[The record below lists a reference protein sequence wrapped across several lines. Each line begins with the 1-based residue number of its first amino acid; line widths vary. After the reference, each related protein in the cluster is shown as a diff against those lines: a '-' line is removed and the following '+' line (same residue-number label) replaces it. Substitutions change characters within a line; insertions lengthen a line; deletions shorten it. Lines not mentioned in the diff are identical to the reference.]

1 MKSNTVVRGG
11 LQSHD
16 RRDVTGDSV
25 SQLDEDRLRRLLEAG
40 RSVVAER
47 ELEGVFER
55 LLEVAREL
63 TGAYYAAI
71 GVLDE
76 GRETLADF
84 ITAGIDPAA
93 HGSIGALPR
102 GRGVLGL
109 LISNPEP
116 LRLSDVGD
124 HVRSYG
130 FPPGHPAMT
139 SFLGVP
145 ILIRG
150 EAWGNL
156 YLTDK
161 HDNVPFDE
169 ADEES
174 AVVLAAWAAIA
185 VENARLYRETDQRRA
200 ELERSVRALEA
211 TSEIARAVG
220 GETQL
225 ERVLELIAK
234 RSRALIEA
242 SGVAILLVD
251 GDDFVVAAT
260 AGEVPRSIT
269 GARISRR
276 DSVAGRIVAAG
287 RPERVKDVT
296 SSLRFALGDLGVRAR
311 SGMFVPLVYRGNNL
325 GVIEAFDRFD
335 GPEFRVEDESMLA
348 AAAASAAIA
357 VSTAQSV
364 EQDRLRRSLRAAEEE
379 RRRWARELHD
389 ETLQALGGLRV
400 LLSSARRSGDAE
412 TLRRTLDAAV
422 DHLADEIANLRSLI
436 TELRPAA
443 LDELGLAPALDALFD
458 RVRAAHGLDLVSHV
472 ELEAGDGR
480 SDQRLDP
487 DLETIVYRVVQEA
500 LTNAARHGEAERV
513 EVGVVERAGELAV
526 TIRDD
531 GRGFDTGVPA
541 SGFGLTG
548 MRERV
553 ALGGG
558 ELRISSIPGAGT
570 TIEATLPLSQRMRQT
585 A

>member
-1 MKSNTVVRGG
+1 MSPR
-11 LQSHD
+11 
-16 RRDVTGDSV
+16 DSV
-25 SQLDEDRLRRLLEAG
+25 SKLDEDRLRRLIEAG

-47 ELEGVFER
+47 ELEGVFQR

-63 TGAYYAAI
+63 TGARYAAI
-71 GVLDE
+71 GILDE
-76 GRETLADF
+76 SRESLADF

-93 HGSIGALPR
+93 HSSIGALPR

-130 FPPGHPAMT
+130 FPPGHPSMT

-161 HDNVPFDE
+161 NENVPFDE

-185 VENARLYRETDQRRA
+185 VENARLYRETDQRRV
-200 ELERSVRALEA
+200 ELERSVMALEA
-211 TSEIARAVG
+211 TSEIARALG

-234 RSRALIEA
+234 RSRALIDA

-251 GDDFVVAAT
+251 GADFVVAAT

-269 GARISRR
+269 GARVSRA

-296 SSLRFALGDLGVRAR
+296 SSLRFALGDMGVKAR
-311 SGMFVPLVYRGNNL
+311 SGMFVPLVYRARVL

-335 GPEFRVEDESMLA
+335 GPEFRVEDERMLL

-357 VSTAQSV
+357 VATAQTV
-364 EQDRLRRSLRAAEEE
+364 EQDRLRRSLRAAEDE

-400 LLSSARRSGDAE
+400 LLSSARRSGDADV
-412 TLRRTLDAAV
+412 LRSTLDTAV
-422 DHLADEIANLRSLI
+422 DQLADEIANLRSLI
-436 TELRPAA
+436 TELRPAS
-443 LDELGLAPALDALFD
+443 LDELGLAPALDALFE
-458 RVRAAHGLDLVSHV
+458 RVRAAHGLDVVSTV
-472 ELEAGDGR
+472 ELETSDAR
-480 SDQRLDP
+480 SSHRLDP
-487 DLETIVYRVVQEA
+487 DVETIVYRVVQES
-500 LTNAARHGEAERV
+500 LTNAARHADADH
-513 EVGVVERAGELAV
+513 VVVDVVARPGELELTV
-526 TIRDD
+526 SDN
-531 GRGFDTGVPA
+531 GKGFDTTVPT
-541 SGFGLTG
+541 SGFGVTG
-548 MRERV
+548 MKERV
-553 ALGGG
+553 ALWGGA
-558 ELRISSIPGAGT
+558 LSISSEAGAGT
-570 TIEATLPLSQRMRQT
+570 KIEATLPLSQRVRQT